1 MMKLEN
7 LLPYYEKSYEKLV
20 KLGILKMHVK
30 LGGFYLGIN
39 YLTVLVLS
47 GDSIIEKNLIEI
59 FKENKEK
66 AHIITVNSL
75 LALTVN
81 DINPDI
87 IIMDEGS
94 FDLQRER
101 INFIKSKNSLG
112 TYEVIGVLKLSNVDE
127 FNKLTELGVKEVIF
141 QPYTI
146 EEIYVRVKSLSQY
159 ISMKNEC
166 KLKAMQLK
174 ALMNNIPYMTWI
186 KDEESRYI
194 HVNKKFEKICGKSEE
209 VIEGQTDAFVWGS
222 KLNNK
227 HKDEDVKVMEIGK
240 QLISEIAV
248 PDTDGKTQLCIYK
261 SPVIDE
267 NGRVSGTIGIAS
279 DITEVKHMEAE
290 LDIIIENIPFG
301 VCVKD
306 VNGKIINLNKQLL
319 EYYDIKKQDIIGND
333 GREVLSKECYDLF
346 KEEDNEVIEGK
357 CGKIFERKVKIKD
370 KYRIMEVHKEPI
382 IDNFQR
388 VIGIVVLIRDV
399 TKLMQYQE
407 KIERLAYTD
416 QLTGLDNRRSLY
428 EHINNGDKDSEK
440 CLTILLVDLDNFK
453 RLNDS
458 LGHWYGDEAL
468 VKISQRIKVA
478 CGDAFV
484 ARTGGD
490 EFVII
495 FEGVLSEENLMRK
508 ISEVLKATNVEFVY
522 EDKINLV
529 SASIGVVR
537 SCTRN
542 QDIEKILTK
551 GFLALYK
558 AKEQGKNQYI
568 MYTEELEAERKFNQ
582 EIETALRESINNE
595 EVKVYFQPQYGKDKI
610 SGDNVLVGFEAL
622 FRWNNDKYKHMPV
635 IDVIR
640 TIERLNI
647 IDVIE
652 EYIMVESFKFAKKI
666 NENRMEKIIVSI
678 NVSAL
683 QIMESNFVDKVKNII
698 DEVGV
703 DPETIGVEITETVLL
718 ENLDENI
725 YKINALKNLGMKVAL
740 DDFGTGYSSLSYL
753 VKLPLSHV
761 KIDKSFISNMSNGF
775 EYIKLIGLIT
785 EATHSL
791 GLKVVAEGV
800 EKYDEL
806 IILEGMGID
815 FIQGYL
821 YSKPLPKAEAEQL
834 AFKSK

>member
-1 MMKLEN
+1 M
-7 LLPYYEKSYEKLV
+7 
-20 KLGILKMHVK
+20 
-30 LGGFYLGIN
+30 GGFYLGIN
-39 YLTVLVLS
+39 HLKVLVLS
-47 GDSIIEKNLIEI
+47 EHTKIQKNLLETL
-59 FKENKEK
+59 KSDEEK
-66 AHIITVNSL
+66 AHIITVNNL
-75 LALTVN
+75 ETFTADN
-81 DINPDI
+81 INPDI

-101 INFIKSKNSLG
+101 IKFIKDKNLEEC
-112 TYEVIGVLKLSNVDE
+112 EVIGILKISDIAE
-127 FNKLTELGVKEVIF
+127 SNKLIELGVKEIVF
-141 QPYTI
+141 TPFTI
-146 EEIYVRVKSLSQY
+146 EEIYIRVKNLSEY
-159 ISMKNEC
+159 IYMQNKY
-166 KLKAMQLK
+166 KLKATQLK

-194 HVNKKFEKICGKSEE
+194 HVNKKFEKISGMSEA
-209 VIEGQTDAFVWGS
+209 VIKGQTDEFVWRD
-222 KLNNK
+222 KLNYKFRDN
-227 HKDEDVKVMEIGK
+227 DVKVMKLGK
-240 QLISEIAV
+240 QIISKMAV
-248 PDTDGKTQLCIYK
+248 PDTNGKTQLCIYK
-261 SPVIDE
+261 SPIIDE
-267 NGRVSGTIGIAS
+267 KGLVSGTIGIAS

-290 LDIIIENIPFG
+290 LDIILENIPFG

-306 VNGKIINLNKQLL
+306 TSGKIINLNKQLL
-319 EYYDIKKQDIIGND
+319 EYYGIKKEDIIGND
-333 GREVLSKECYDLF
+333 GRGVLSKECYELF
-346 KEEDNEVIEGK
+346 KEEDSEVSESK

-382 IDNFQR
+382 IDDFER

-399 TKLMQYQE
+399 TNLRLYQE

-428 EHINNGDKDSEK
+428 EHFNNNDKQGET

-458 LGHWYGDEAL
+458 MGHWYGDEAL
-468 VKISQRIKVA
+468 VKISERIKAA

-495 FEGVLSEENLMRK
+495 FEGFLSEEVLMK
-508 ISEVLKATNVEFVY
+508 KLSDVLKATNVEFVY
-522 EDKINLV
+522 EDKINII
-529 SASIGVVR
+529 SASIGVVK
-537 SCTRN
+537 SCAKN
-542 QDIEKILTK
+542 QDVENILTK

-568 MYTEELEAERKFNQ
+568 MYTEELEAERKFNE
-582 EIETALRESINNE
+582 EIEAALRECINNN
-595 EVKVYFQPQYGKDKI
+595 EVKVYFQPQYGKNKI
-610 SGDNVLVGFEAL
+610 NGDSILMGFEAL

-647 IDVIE
+647 IDIIE
-652 EYIMVESFKFAKKI
+652 EYVMIESFKFAKRI
-666 NENRMEKIIVSI
+666 NEGRKDKVVVSI

-683 QIMESNFVDKVKNII
+683 QIMEKDFVDKVKKLI
-698 DEVGV
+698 DQVGV
-703 DPETIGVEITETVLL
+703 DTDIIGVEITETVLL

-725 YKINALKNLGMKVAL
+725 YKINALKELGMKVAL
-740 DDFGTGYSSLSYL
+740 DDFGTGYSSLNYL

-785 EATHSL
+785 EVTHSL

-821 YSKPLPKAEAEQL
+821 YSKPLPKEEAEKL
-834 AFKSK
+834 ALNSK